1 MQVTSGVKT
10 KAATQ
15 HAVSIELQD
24 VTMAYRG
31 HPAVH
36 HISGVFAPGS
46 LTALIGPNG
55 AGKSTLLRAM
65 ARQVRPTQG
74 HVLYR
79 GIAPNQSGAMAYL
92 PQIAGLNPDFAL
104 RVIDVVAM
112 GAWQTIGATG
122 SITHAVLEKL
132 QTALQQVG
140 LANFES
146 RMVDEL
152 SVGQLQRVLFAR
164 LIMQDAPVILL
175 DEPFN
180 ALDTATVRDLLK
192 IIHTWHAQGRLV
204 VAVLHDLNTVKQHFP
219 QTLLIARE
227 LIAWGETAQVVSS
240 QSVDKAEHASLAWQE
255 TAPWCYQPEHL
266 SGVTS
271 HKHDHKQDHKQD
283 HKEDHKQDHSHHAH

>member
-1 MQVTSGVKT
+1 MNIMTNMTIDVTTQTTS
-10 KAATQ
+10 ATAIEAISKN
-15 HAVSIELQD
+15 AVSIELQD
-24 VTMAYRG
+24 VTLAYRG

-36 HISGVFAPGS
+36 HVSGVFAPGS

-65 ARQVRPTQG
+65 ARQARPNQG
-74 HVLYR
+74 HVIYN
-79 GIAPNQSGAMAYL
+79 GIASNQPGTIAYL

-112 GAWQTIGATG
+112 GAWQAIGAMGAMNT
-122 SITHAVLEKL
+122 AVIEKL
-132 QTALQQVG
+132 QAALQQVG

-180 ALDTATVRDLLK
+180 ALDATTVRDLLK
-192 IIHTWHAQGRLV
+192 IIHTWHHQGRLV
-204 VAVLHDLNTVKQHFP
+204 VAVLHDMNTVKQHFP
-219 QTLLIARE
+219 QTLLMARE
-227 LIAWGETAQVVSS
+227 LIAWGPTSAVVNN
-240 QSVDKAEHASLAWQE
+240 QKLGEAEQASLVWQDA
-255 TAPWCYQPEHL
+255 APWCYQPEQNV
-266 SGVTS
+266 GGIV
-271 HKHDHKQDHKQD
+271 HKH
-283 HKEDHKQDHSHHAH
+283 EHSHHAH